1 MPKARRRLKYHNR
14 TKVLL
19 CYLLAWGLALLLPY
33 LMLRFVYPYKLAG
46 SAPDLA
52 ATLSGLPLP
61 EAARGLLAASAVT
74 PGMAQG
80 ALQAALNA
88 RDLLWRYAVGAVLA
102 LVWAVSLLWQLLW
115 RAAYLRPADGARA
128 VRHAVRSYRLCMLG
142 IGALGVL
149 GGLAVFMLGLRLVAG
164 RTVWDYL
171 VYFCGFALT
180 PLAAFTC
187 FRLGAPPAISGRRAF
202 FRRL

>member
-19 CYLLAWGLALLLPY
+19 CYLLAWGLALVLPY
-33 LMLRFVYPYKLAG
+33 LLLRYVYPYKLAG

-52 ATLSGLPLP
+52 ITLAGLPLP
-61 EAARGLLAASAVT
+61 EAARSLLAASAVT

-80 ALQAALNA
+80 PLQAALDA

-102 LVWAVSLLWQLLW
+102 LTWALSLLWQLLW
-115 RAAYLRPADGARA
+115 RASYLRPADGARA
-128 VRHAVRSYRLCMLG
+128 AQRAIRGYRLSMLG
-142 IGALGVL
+142 IATLGALGALGV
-149 GGLAVFMLGLRLVAG
+149 FWLGLRWVAG

-180 PLAAFTC
+180 PLAAMVC
-187 FRLGAPPAISGRRAF
+187 FRLGAPPAISGRKAF
-202 FRRL
+202 FKRL